1 MASDSGQQDANNTI
15 SNTNGYSQYTSNAN
29 SNGVSND
36 DFSTFFNVPTED
48 SSSQKS
54 MPSWNPNA
62 VDPRLQQGAYDQP
75 SNSWGPPAFQQNSLL
90 ANSGQ
95 RLATPDMSAAF
106 RQNSNQFFAGANFA
120 GGRESYTAGLP
131 YYQQNLEYT
140 SNGYIPQYYQYP
152 NNLQGQ
158 ASVHG
163 QTISPSAL
171 QGYSDLSNQQ
181 SLAYSQSTPNGQN
194 PNISFYGKP
203 ANSQSPLRPY
213 DDPVANEFLNASPAG
228 VANGRGLLKDIG
240 ALQLATKSKQVG
252 KFLLV
257 SDEVFDSD
265 PVTGISGKIETRKSL
280 NGMKRR
286 IVEQQNGRPWENVQM
301 PLLKR
306 IKYHP
311 RTIKPLAMASGSTA
325 QVELPSSGEESSSE
339 EDSEYES
346 DEEVD
351 EVSPLPAGRPSDPV
365 KAVVYDVIKIVWFK
379 RSKHLGGNTIRE
391 ALGAYWNL
399 IKPTRDNWKNEI
411 NAAAAEALK
420 NDQSKVDKHKAAA
433 SRYRTILDSAFRATV
448 QHGHDNIVGKLSENV
463 NLFLSFYQFLVDRF
477 REGDFNGETV
487 SSVLN
492 LMAKC
497 TSTNAAL
504 LEKTKL
510 DKILPRLMKKGNA
523 SIREMLNK
531 IDETVKANAE
541 NITATEKIAKSEDV
555 KPSTVKSAKSNST
568 SIKPTTTPAAIAKG
582 NATAKVGPAIRSKVV
597 TTSTTTKSTPPLSK
611 PASGT
616 SKVASI
622 KTESKSTDG
631 VLSNSSKAKVVPPTA
646 PLTFA
651 GLLSASKKP
660 GTSNAAQKATL
671 TTDSKPVKPIEE
683 KKSTNATPA
692 TKSFS
697 FADAIASIGQTK
709 EVSVKKMEDDKPIET
724 EEERKK
730 RERKEQRRSLR
741 VRWKPDAL
749 LVETRVFTHDPEEE
763 IGHNSN
769 MLLDAADVK
778 NEGQMLKLHKEMRID
793 EEEDLPEESE
803 LAPWH
808 VPLLIDHSDL
818 PEDAKQDNYE
828 AFGGSKKPT
837 SPEKTVQEQRER
849 STLIAI
855 YTSVADIP
863 PCPKE
868 PLDPYSGAI
877 EKEVYFGWGEDAK
890 LKEIRRREAAYYAS
904 QQQTSS
910 AATANI
916 QNILSILQQSQ
927 QPQPQPHV
935 NLQGFPGFGQALSLL
950 PPQNPQP
957 QQPIPQPGSLE
968 WIVSQLGQ
976 QKQAPVAP
984 QPPPPPVVPG
994 GPPIAP
1000 AILQALSAFQSMQQ
1014 NQNQGSGYQM
1024 SVPPPPPPSNNVV
1037 QPQTT
1042 DLSAILAQISGVQRT
1057 PHSQPA
1063 GYGGDNDK
1071 KRSYNDD
1078 QYGENKRPRSGN
1090 IGR

>member
-1 MASDSGQQDANNTI
+1 MASDSGHHDTNNI
-15 SNTNGYSQYTSNAN
+15 ANGYSQYNANAN
-29 SNGVSND
+29 SNGVPND

-54 MPSWNPNA
+54 MSSWNPNT
-62 VDPRLQQGAYDQP
+62 VDPRLQQGSYDQL
-75 SNSWGPPAFQQNSLL
+75 SNSWSSPAFQQNSLL

-95 RLATPDMSAAF
+95 TLATPDMSAAF
-106 RQNSNQFFAGANFA
+106 RENSNQFFPGANFA
-120 GGRESYTAGLP
+120 GGRESYTP

-140 SNGYIPQYYQYP
+140 SNGFTPQYYNYG
-152 NNLQGQ
+152 NSLQGQ

-181 SLAYSQSTPNGQN
+181 SHSQSTSNGQN
-194 PNISFYGKP
+194 SNISFYGKS
-203 ANSQSPLRPY
+203 ANLQQPLRPY
-213 DDPVANEFLNASPAG
+213 DDTVANEFLNASPAG
-228 VANGRGLLKDIG
+228 VAKGQGLLKDMR
-240 ALQLATKSKQVG
+240 ALQLATKSKSVG
-252 KFLLV
+252 KFLLM

-265 PVTGISGKIETRKSL
+265 PTTGISGKIETRKSL
-280 NGMKRR
+280 NEMKRR
-286 IVEQQNGRPWENVQM
+286 IEEQQNGRPWENAHI

-306 IKYHP
+306 IKFHQK
-311 RTIKPLAMASGSTA
+311 TIKPVAMASGSTA
-325 QVELPSSGEESSSE
+325 QVDLPSSGEESSSE

-346 DEEVD
+346 DEDVD
-351 EVSPLPAGRPSDPV
+351 EVSPLPAVRPSDPV

-420 NDQSKVDKHKAAA
+420 SDQSKVDKHKAVA
-433 SRYRTILDSAFRATV
+433 SRYRTILNSAFHATV
-448 QHGHDNIVGKLSENV
+448 QHGHADIVGKLSENV
-463 NLFLSFYQFLVDRF
+463 NLFLSFYHMLVDRF

-487 SSVLN
+487 SSILN

-497 TSTNAAL
+497 TSTNAEL
-504 LEKTKL
+504 LEKTKI
-510 DKILPRLMKKGNA
+510 DKIFLRLTKKGNA
-523 SIREMLNK
+523 SIRELLNK
-531 IDETVKANAE
+531 IEETAQANAG
-541 NITATEKIAKSEDV
+541 NVTVAAGIVKSEDV
-555 KPSTVKSAKSNST
+555 KLSTVKSAKSNSI
-568 SIKPTTTPAAIAKG
+568 SIKSTTIPA
-582 NATAKVGPAIRSKVV
+582 ATAKVITTAKVNPGVKSKVV
-597 TTSTTTKSTPPLSK
+597 TTNTTAKSTPPLNK

-616 SKVASI
+616 SKATSA
-622 KTESKSTDG
+622 KAESKSTDA
-631 VLSNSSKAKVVPPTA
+631 VSSNSGKPKAALAVA

-651 GLLSASKKP
+651 GLVSASKKP

-671 TTDSKPVKPIEE
+671 TTEAKPVKPVEE
-683 KKSTNATPA
+683 KKSTSVAPA

-697 FADAIASIGQTK
+697 FADAIASIGQPK
-709 EVSVKKMEDDKPIET
+709 EVSTKKKTEDEKPLET
-724 EEERKK
+724 EEEKKK
-730 RERKEQRRSLR
+730 RERKEQRRSLK

-749 LVETRVFTHDPEEE
+749 LVETRIFTHDPDEE

-769 MLLDAADVK
+769 MLRDAADVK

-808 VPLLIDHSDL
+808 VPLFIDHSDL

-828 AFGGSKKPT
+828 AFGGAKKPT

-855 YTSVADIP
+855 YTSIADIP

-868 PLDPYSGAI
+868 PLDPYSGAV
-877 EKEVYFGWGEDAK
+877 EKEVEFGWGDDAK
-890 LKEIRRREAAYYAS
+890 LGEVRRREAAYYSS
-904 QQQTSS
+904 QQQPSS
-910 AATANI
+910 ATTTNI

-927 QPQPQPHV
+927 LPHPQPQSHV
-935 NLQGFPGFGQALSLL
+935 NLQGFPGFGQALPLL
-950 PPQNPQP
+950 PLQNPQP
-957 QQPIPQPGSLE
+957 QQAIPQQGSLE
-968 WIVSQLGQ
+968 WIMSQFGQ
-976 QKQAPVAP
+976 QKQATVAA
-984 QPPPPPVVPG
+984 PPPPPPPPPPSVASG

-1014 NQNQGSGYQM
+1014 NQNQASGYQI
-1024 SVPPPPPPSNNVV
+1024 SVPPPPPPPNNVA
-1037 QPQTT
+1037 QPQAT

-1057 PHSQPA
+1057 PYSQPA
-1063 GYGGDNDK
+1063 GYSGDNDK
-1071 KRSYNDD
+1071 KRSYNED

-1090 IGR
+1090 VGR